1 MAKAT
6 FLFLMKE
13 GIKMDLILQI
23 KEQVTL
29 EAIYIIFSVL
39 VAFDIATGSFKSWK
53 KASFKSRSLRDGMFG
68 SMAELMFLLISIIIA
83 KLVPISRF
91 IVYVILVV
99 MILKELSSIIENL
112 IECGAKVPAW
122 LSRGLKVY
130 NDKLDNI
137 DINDLNKD
145 AQ

>member
-1 MAKAT
+1 MD
-6 FLFLMKE
+6 L
-13 GIKMDLILQI
+13 DLILQI

-39 VAFDIATGSFKSWK
+39 VTFDIATGSFKSWK
-53 KASFKSRSLRDGMFG
+53 KGSFKSRSLRDGMFG
-68 SMAELMFLLISIIIA
+68 SMAELMLLLLCIIIA

-112 IECGAKVPAW
+112 IECGAKVPMW
-122 LSRGLKVY
+122 LSKGLKVY

-137 DINDLNKD
+137 DINDLKKD
-145 AQ
+145 PH

>member
-1 MAKAT
+1 
-6 FLFLMKE
+6 
-13 GIKMDLILQI
+13 MDLSLILEI
-23 KEQVTL
+23 KKQVTL

-39 VAFDIATGSFKSWK
+39 VAFDIATGSFKAWK
-53 KASFKSRSLRDGMFG
+53 KGRFKSRSLRDGMFG

-112 IECGAKVPAW
+112 IECGAKVPMW
-122 LSRGLKVY
+122 LSKGLKVY

-137 DINDLNKD
+137 NIEDIKKD